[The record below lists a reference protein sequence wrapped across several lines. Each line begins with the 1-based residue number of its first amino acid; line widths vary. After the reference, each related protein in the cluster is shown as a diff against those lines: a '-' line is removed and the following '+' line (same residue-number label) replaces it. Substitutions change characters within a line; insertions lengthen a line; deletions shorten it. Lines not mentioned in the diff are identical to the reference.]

1 MERPV
6 VDAYLFKLGV
16 WILNKVL
23 IIDLWSLLSSFI
35 HFISGTKLDYLNS
48 GSTLL
53 LELSDPYSVG

>member
-6 VDAYLFKLGV
+6 VEAYLFKLGV

-23 IIDLWSLLSSFI
+23 IIDLLSVLSSFI
-35 HFISGTKLDYLNS
+35 HFISETKLDYLNS

>member
-6 VDAYLFKLGV
+6 VEAYLFKLGV

-23 IIDLWSLLSSFI
+23 IIDLWSVLSSFI
-35 HFISGTKLDYLNS
+35 HFISETKLDYLNS

>member
-1 MERPV
+1 ME
-6 VDAYLFKLGV
+6 AYLFKLGV

-23 IIDLWSLLSSFI
+23 IIDLLSVLSSFI
-35 HFISGTKLDYLNS
+35 HFISETKLDYLNS